1 VPRFLAGAG
10 VVKSL
15 WMVAASLL
23 FASMGVCV
31 KLASEA
37 LPASEIAFYRAF
49 ISLLLIAAVMRMRG
63 ASFATPHAAM
73 HLKRGVSG
81 AISLILYFQAI
92 ALLPLPTAVTLNYTS
107 PLFMAA
113 WLGFTVSGELSK
125 PVALALVTGFAGVV
139 LVLQPTL
146 GSELR

>member
-1 VPRFLAGAG
+1 
-10 VVKSL
+10 
-15 WMVAASLL
+15 
-23 FASMGVCV
+23 
-31 KLASEA
+31 
-37 LPASEIAFYRAF
+37 
-49 ISLLLIAAVMRMRG
+49 
-63 ASFATPHAAM
+63 TPHAAM

-125 PVALALVTGFAGVV
+125 PVALALVTGFGGVV

-146 GSELR
+146 GSE